1 MTTVDE
7 LLVKLFHAPKVLVV
21 DDMASAVAALLR
33 QDYGCHVDTTDNG
46 TDAIKMLTS
55 GNYDF
60 AVLDLELLNG
70 TGEVVLQTAQIRCP
84 ATPIV
89 VTTGKTD
96 VVKLL
101 QQVTTLVL
109 LRKPVTHDALDRL
122 FYMFKIKVRS
132 PAVAEYCERLA
143 ASLPSAATGSV
154 G

>member
-21 DDMASAVAALLR
+21 DDMAGVLAAILR

-46 TDAIKMLTS
+46 NDAIKMLTS
-55 GNYDF
+55 GSYDF

-70 TGEVVLQTAQIRCP
+70 TGEAVLQTARTKCP

-89 VTTGKTD
+89 VTTGQTD
-96 VVKLL
+96 VVSLL
-101 QQVTTLVL
+101 RQLDTLVL
-109 LRKPVTHDALDRL
+109 LRKPVTHEALDRL

-132 PAVAEYCERLA
+132 PAVAEYCERLVA
-143 ASLPSAATGSV
+143 IGTGSV
-154 G
+154 A